1 MINRT
6 NWLLTKAYL
15 EYRKN
20 VDLIAVGSY
29 KTEYTYLR
37 YILEWAD
44 ENPFIKANTIRPSLP
59 DYLIRVRLD
68 GEGVRLSPDFIK
80 KTLSTG
86 RMFFTWV
93 IGNNTGYGSIKR
105 DWISTLKLPR
115 RVNSAPKVRDAVS
128 LEEIKVIAIAP
139 VDCLIEER
147 IRAAAVFWFLSGVR
161 IGAFVTLPLVA
172 VDIENRVI
180 YQNPDLGVKTK
191 NGKYG
196 KSYLLDIPELLAV
209 VSAWD
214 KKVRAV
220 LPGNGLWF
228 APFTHDTGIIDITC
242 STVGDHRVTLARKNL
257 TAWLSKVGLPYH
269 SPHKFRHGH
278 IQYGMKR
285 AKTIADYK
293 AVSMNVMHSSMD
305 ITDETYSN
313 LDEQEIKSRIEQL
326 GQKTGKVANES
337 DDVLALFQEFL
348 EWRNTD
354 K

>member
-20 VDLIAVGSY
+20 VDLIAVGSI
-29 KTEYTYLR
+29 KTEYTHLR

-44 ENPFIKANTIRPSLP
+44 GTPFIKAIDIRPSLP

-68 GEGVRLSPDFIK
+68 GEGRRLSPAFIK

-93 IGNNTGYGSIKR
+93 IGNNAGYGLIKR
-105 DWISTLKLPR
+105 NWISTLKLPR
-115 RVNSAPKVRDAVS
+115 RLNSAPKLRDAVS
-128 LEEIKVIAIAP
+128 LEEIKNIAVAH

-147 IRAAAVFWFLSGVR
+147 IRAAAVFWFLTGIR

-172 VDIENRVI
+172 VDIENKVI

-209 VSAWD
+209 VIAWD

-220 LPGNGLWF
+220 LPGNGFWF
-228 APFTHDTGIIDITC
+228 APFTHDTGIIDISC
-242 STVGDHRVTLARKNL
+242 STVGEHRVTLARKNL
-257 TAWLSKVGLPYH
+257 RDWLRKVGLPYH

-278 IQYGMKR
+278 IHYGLER
-285 AKTIADYK
+285 SKTVADYK

-313 LDEQEIKSRIEQL
+313 LDEQDIKSRIGQL
-326 GQKTGKVANES
+326 GQQLVKAANES
-337 DDVLALFQEFL
+337 DNVFALFQEFL
-348 EWRNTD
+348 EWKKTN